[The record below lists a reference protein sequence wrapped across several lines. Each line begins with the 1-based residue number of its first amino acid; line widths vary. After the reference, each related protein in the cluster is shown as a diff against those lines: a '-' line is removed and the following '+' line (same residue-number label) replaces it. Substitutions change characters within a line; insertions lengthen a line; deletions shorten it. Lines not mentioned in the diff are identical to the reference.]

1 MDSGLGMDI
10 LKIVLGR
17 QLGERSGGVNG
28 TGNTNMNTN
37 RKGKEGAD
45 DGESENEDD
54 VMEGDGDDDDRT
66 KSVKVVKGL
75 GEDRRVI
82 GAALAA
88 VCNILTDFSPLRP
101 VSFFSLCRSPWKK
114 KLKQLMNFFFFSDIL
129 GRKVDATF
137 NLHHERIRRFFSS
150 IKCSLGCEKRIAQDE
165 YGDEKGCNE
174 SFRMDPSR

>member
-1 MDSGLGMDI
+1 VDSGLGMDI

-17 QLGERSGGVNG
+17 QLGEKSGGGVNG
-28 TGNTNMNTN
+28 NGTTGNNVNT
-37 RKGKEGAD
+37 KGKEGTNVA
-45 DGESENEDD
+45 SEKEEDD
-54 VMEGDGDDDDRT
+54 DDAMEGDGGGDNDEM
-66 KSVKVVKGL
+66 KSLKVVKGL

-101 VSFFSLCRSPWKK
+101 VGS
-114 KLKQLMNFFFFSDIL
+114 FFFFLEKLTTIDFFSPDLL

-137 NLHHERIRRFFSS
+137 NLHHERIWGSFSS
-150 IKCSLGCEKRIAQDE
+150 IKCPLGCEKRIAQDE
-165 YGDEKGCNE
+165 YGDEKGCYE

>member
-17 QLGERSGGVNG
+17 QLGEKSGMNG
-28 TGNTNMNTN
+28 TGNTSTN

-45 DGESENEDD
+45 VESENEDD
-54 VMEGDGDDDDRT
+54 AMEGDGDDGM
-66 KSVKVVKGL
+66 KSLKVAKGL

-101 VSFFSLCRSPWKK
+101 VSSFFIFLLASSLE
-114 KLKQLMNFFFFSDIL
+114 
-129 GRKVDATF
+129 
-137 NLHHERIRRFFSS
+137 NLR
-150 IKCSLGCEKRIAQDE
+150 L
-165 YGDEKGCNE
+165 
-174 SFRMDPSR
+174 

>member
-17 QLGERSGGVNG
+17 QLGEKSGAN
-28 TGNTNMNTN
+28 GNTNT
-37 RKGKEGAD
+37 KGKEGANV
-45 DGESENEDD
+45 GSEREEDD
-54 VMEGDGDDDDRT
+54 AMEGDGGDEM
-66 KSVKVVKGL
+66 KSLKVVKGL

-101 VSFFSLCRSPWKK
+101 VSLFFSLRFWEI
-114 KLKQLMNFFFFSDIL
+114 LRLWFSDIL

-137 NLHHERIRRFFSS
+137 NLHHEGIRRSLSS
-150 IKCSLGCEKRIAQDE
+150 IECSLGREKRIAQDE
-165 YGDEKGCNE
+165 YGDEEGCNE
-174 SFRMDPSR
+174 SFRMAPSC